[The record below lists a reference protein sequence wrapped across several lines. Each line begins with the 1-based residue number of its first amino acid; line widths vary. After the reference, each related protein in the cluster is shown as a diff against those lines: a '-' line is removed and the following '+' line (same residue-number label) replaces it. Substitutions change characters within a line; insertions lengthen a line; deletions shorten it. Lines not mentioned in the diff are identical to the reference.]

1 MTMAELALRGFV
13 KNPLIPQRWRDAVGR
28 FDTSKWAPSVISG
41 AALTVLLLQQ
51 GFGTNGWFH
60 DQAKDVQ
67 TVQSQVATLQEQQRV
82 MGTQISS
89 IQSQMATLL
98 QLPGLIQRL
107 NDRLDASPR
116 TDLLNSNLTE
126 IQRHL
131 SALDGR
137 MDGMDTR
144 ARADEDRIIRDDAR
158 IDSIEKASKDTLGN
172 HR

>member
-1 MTMAELALRGFV
+1 MTVAELTLRGIV
-13 KNPLIPQRWRDAVGR
+13 KMPLIPQRWRWVMANLREWATITFAGIAAAVVVWTQILGG
-28 FDTSKWAPSVISG
+28 PSL
-41 AALTVLLLQQ
+41 LTGQS
-51 GFGTNGWFH
+51 
-60 DQAKDVQ
+60 KDVQ
-67 TVQSQVATLQEQQRV
+67 ALQGQVALLQKQQDT
-82 MGTQISS
+82 MGTQISNV
-89 IQSQMATLL
+89 QAQLATLL

-116 TDLLNSNLTE
+116 TDLLNSQLTE

-158 IDSIEKASKDTLGN
+158 IDAIEHLSKEPLGN
-172 HR
+172 RR